1 MKVVVGWTQVTEE
14 QEAYVNR
21 LLADI
26 AFKDAKIRRLEGEV
40 RTLTAQVNQLQSEV
54 PHTANH

>member
-1 MKVVVGWTQVTEE
+1 MTEE
-14 QEAYVNR
+14 QQAYVAR